1 MKYSEQQEFILKN
14 ITRHISLTEA
24 EKADYLSL
32 LHYRKLAKGEILLNY
47 GEICKQQYFVLSG
60 CLRNYSIDE
69 YGKEHIMMFAQ
80 PDWWTSDLYSYVTG
94 LPAEHLIEALM
105 DTEVYIIYKEDMDK
119 VFERIPKFE
128 RFFRI
133 LFQNSI
139 VTNNKRLSSSMSI
152 PAEERYQAFIKKY
165 PTIYQRIPL
174 KYIASYLG
182 ISPEFLSKIRNK
194 LAHS

>member
-1 MKYSEQQEFILKN
+1 MNEEAILKN
-14 ITRHISLTEA
+14 ITRHINLTKE
-24 EKADYLSL
+24 EKEYFLGL
-32 LHYRKLAKGEILLNY
+32 LHTKKFAKGEIVLNY
-47 GEICKQQYFVLSG
+47 GEICTQQYFVVSG

-80 PDWWTSDLYSYVTG
+80 PDWWTSDLYSYVSQT
-94 LPAEHLIEALM
+94 PSESIIDALL
-105 DTEVYIIYKEDMDK
+105 DTEVITIYKVDMEK
-119 VFERIPKFE
+119 VFERVPKFE

-139 VTNNKRLSSSMSI
+139 VNNNKRLNSSMSI

-165 PTIYQRIPL
+165 PLLYQQVPL